1 MVLDRRSIDSRAVR
15 RYAIGDVVAI
25 AVFVVLGEF
34 SHGANPITVLVP
46 MLETLGTFLLGW
58 IVVATIAGAYSGR
71 SLDNGRH
78 AILVSLFAW
87 AITDAIAQLLRS
99 LPFVRGNGAITFY
112 LVALVVG
119 GALIGGWRYLAFRIT
134 TNQSPTT
141 ER

>member
-1 MVLDRRSIDSRAVR
+1 MFFDRLPVDSRAVR

-34 SHGANPITVLVP
+34 SHGANPITVFVP

-58 IVVATIAGAYSGR
+58 VTVATIAGAYSRR

-78 AILVSLFAW
+78 AILVSLYAW
-87 AITDAIAQLLRS
+87 AIADAIAQLLRS
-99 LPFVRGNGAITFY
+99 LPFARGNGAITFY
-112 LVALVVG
+112 LVALVFG
-119 GALIGGWRYLAFRIT
+119 GALIGGWRYLAFRFT
-134 TNQSPTT
+134 TSQSTTT